1 MDYVTLASQL
11 LGGVLAAV
19 LGGALLRDLALGAF
33 GSVIVGIVGG
43 ALGGLILTS
52 YLSLAP
58 AGGPDGT
65 IGEPVA
71 VLAQVA
77 SGGAG
82 GAVLMILTG
91 LLKTLAKR

>member
-11 LGGVLAAV
+11 LGGVLAAFLAGV
-19 LGGALLRDLALGAF
+19 LLRGLALGAS

-43 ALGGLILTS
+43 ALGGLILTN

-58 AGGPDGT
+58 AGRPDGT
-65 IGEPVA
+65 TAEPIA

-77 SGGAG
+77 SGCAG